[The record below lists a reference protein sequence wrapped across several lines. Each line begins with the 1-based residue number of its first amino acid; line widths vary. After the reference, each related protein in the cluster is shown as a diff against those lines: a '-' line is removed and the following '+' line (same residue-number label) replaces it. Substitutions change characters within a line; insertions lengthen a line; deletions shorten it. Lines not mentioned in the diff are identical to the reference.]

1 MGDRRLLGELLVEAG
16 LVRREDL
23 DAALSEQRLRGGR
36 LCYQLMRLGKV
47 TPGSLF
53 VFLQDHFGIIAPD
66 LLDIL
71 RREPLLDLIPARLAH
86 FYQMVPLRKEGDRL
100 LLALAYVDNPSLIP
114 AVEEL
119 TGLKVEPVICPPG
132 LIQESLAKFFV
143 SEDEPG
149 VVRRVLEDSLLIL
162 SDPAIDVFPLA
173 PEALKESASPVIW
186 LRSLVAE
193 GIKRRCREILLEPGE
208 NGLKVS
214 FRQREGG
221 DSLRLL
227 PATLQTGLGLVLEDL
242 SKMAVRGR
250 TVPREGRFRLR
261 HGERRLGVLVTSL
274 PSLNGDAY
282 HLRLVEERIRK
293 ESLEEMLEDY
303 PQARSGLASAVSSRK
318 GLLLLAMPEGH
329 YREQILSALIQSVRW
344 QAGRC
349 IFLAAPHSPPVPGM
363 DARVLEE
370 VRPQALLDSIDS
382 AVGDRPD
389 LLAVHG
395 IESREEAE
403 ALFAAA
409 GERLVV
415 AGVRRADAFEA
426 LEWIHQMGLLSRV
439 KEGLLCGILGARM
452 VERIC
457 EHCRRRYDLLEEFPN
472 LMAEPSGGG
481 LYFANTGCR
490 ACRGAG
496 VVDLE
501 PAFEFLPGDAA
512 IWERLTR
519 PSLPGGVRREGFR
532 SGVKTLYAGVL
543 ARAAAGEVDVREPL
557 RLLQLEGRTAG

>member
-1 MGDRRLLGELLVEAG
+1 M
-16 LVRREDL
+16 
-23 DAALSEQRLRGGR
+23 
-36 LCYQLMRLGKV
+36 
-47 TPGSLF
+47 
-53 VFLQDHFGIIAPD
+53 
-66 LLDIL
+66 
-71 RREPLLDLIPARLAH
+71 
-86 FYQMVPLRKEGDRL
+86 
-100 LLALAYVDNPSLIP
+100 
-114 AVEEL
+114 
-119 TGLKVEPVICPPG
+119 
-132 LIQESLAKFFV
+132 
-143 SEDEPG
+143 
-149 VVRRVLEDSLLIL
+149 
-162 SDPAIDVFPLA
+162 
-173 PEALKESASPVIW
+173 
-186 LRSLVAE
+186 
-193 GIKRRCREILLEPGE
+193 
-208 NGLKVS
+208 
-214 FRQREGG
+214 
-221 DSLRLL
+221 
-227 PATLQTGLGLVLEDL
+227 AT
-242 SKMAVRGR
+242 RGR

-282 HLRLVEERIRK
+282 HLRIVEERIRK
-293 ESLEEMLEDY
+293 ETFEDMLEDY
-303 PQARSGLASAVSSRK
+303 PQARVGLESSVAARK
-318 GLLLLAMPEGH
+318 GVLILAMPEGH
-329 YREQILSALIQSVRW
+329 YREKILSALIQSVRW

-349 IFLAAPHSPPVPGM
+349 IFLAGPHSLPVPGM

-370 VRPQALLDSIDS
+370 IRPHALVDAIES
-382 AVGDRPD
+382 AVEDRPD

-395 IESREEAE
+395 IENREEAE
-403 ALFAAA
+403 ALFEAG

-415 AGVRRADAFEA
+415 TGVRRADAFEA

-439 KEGLLCGILGARM
+439 REGRLCGILGARM

-472 LMAEPSGGG
+472 LLAEPSGGG

-519 PSLPGGVRREGFR
+519 PSLPGGIRREGIR
-532 SGVKTLYAGVL
+532 SGVRTLYAGVL